1 MTVRGGVL
9 SSRIWSESASGM
21 RRMKCVHRS
30 RGHRVWVL
38 VSADGIGGGSDVC
51 EVLVLLLLRV
61 WIYFYTVYILSTGCR
76 RNTDSDQSR
85 DSSSEASIRLAPR
98 RPSA

>member
-9 SSRIWSESASGM
+9 SSRVWSESASGM
-21 RRMKCVHRS
+21 RRMICVHRS
-30 RGHRVWVL
+30 RGDRVWVL
-38 VSADGIGGGSDVC
+38 ILANGTGGGSDVC
-51 EVLVLLLLRV
+51 VVLILLLLRV
-61 WIYFYTVYILSTGCR
+61 WIYFYTVYILSIGCR